1 MFHQEVTLKQISM
14 KYAPII
20 FIILAVGIFFTYIQP
35 QNEKLLEL
43 KKTEVQYTSA
53 QKQANNLR
61 TTREGLQDTFKKV
74 NIQDQERLKLMLPD
88 SVDNVRLLLDLTE
101 LARQQFGIELSTVNI
116 SSGGSGEEDSGKI
129 IIDNANTGVGTVRVS
144 FNFITTYEEY
154 KEFLQAL
161 EKSLRLFDIK
171 RLTVRTSEGPLNSYS
186 VAFDTYWLR

>member
-1 MFHQEVTLKQISM
+1 M
-14 KYAPII
+14 KYGPII
-20 FIILAVGIFFTYIQP
+20 FIILAVGIFFTYVQP

-53 QKQANNLR
+53 QKQANDLR
-61 TTREGLQDTFKKV
+61 TTRENLQDTFKKI
-74 NIQDQERLKLMLPD
+74 NRQDQERLKLMLPD
-88 SVDNVRLLLDLTE
+88 GVDNVRLLLDLTE
-101 LARQQFGIELSTVNI
+101 LARQQFGIELSTINI